1 MHKLTYSMQFK
12 KNYKGMLQ
20 RKSCSYVTLKNW
32 SKRLKNLQ
40 LLIQKVLI
48 KVFNLILI
56 SKYLKKINLS
66 KKKLVTYLHVLGL
79 KTLSSNYDCL
89 YIHEK
94 SELAAKVSAAAA
106 IDLADAVYSG
116 QFR

>member
-1 MHKLTYSMQFK
+1 MQIWFLFSIYFNKL
-12 KNYKGMLQ
+12 
-20 RKSCSYVTLKNW
+20 
-32 SKRLKNLQ
+32 
-40 LLIQKVLI
+40 II
-48 KVFNLILI
+48 
-56 SKYLKKINLS
+56 